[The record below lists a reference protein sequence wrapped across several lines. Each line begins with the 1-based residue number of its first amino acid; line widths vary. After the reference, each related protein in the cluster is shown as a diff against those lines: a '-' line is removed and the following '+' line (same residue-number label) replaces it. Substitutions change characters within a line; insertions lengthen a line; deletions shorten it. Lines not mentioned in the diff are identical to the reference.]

1 MKREENIFFN
11 IIKNE
16 TSLTEVFCNLLNY
29 KAFRNVFLN
38 IVKNK
43 NIDFNVSNVSYKNF
57 NTELILDGDNGRSD
71 LHLKANNTEYI
82 FEIKIELYTDLTD
95 NQPEGYL
102 EYLRSKNIEDVDKN
116 LFFILPRGYL
126 HLKDIHR
133 RWINESKYSKNEID
147 TKNII
152 YWDEILNEIKKLE
165 LDKLNLFI
173 SEFCKIMNYR
183 WFKYEDIKFLQSEME
198 LINLNSKRKKGYE
211 MLSDTNIPSL
221 INKLFKIVDS
231 AYEKL
236 YTVDKYDKQSS
247 DYYGYIL
254 NNNKYKIPENWSVWF
269 GVDFEIWSSG
279 KSPLTIQIYSDSNED
294 IPKIQELFGSKKFEY
309 QKETEEEEASIT
321 TYIELDKSLFKNSDK
336 NITEYLVIKI
346 IEIVNK
352 IQK

>member
-1 MKREENIFFN
+1 MEREENIFFN

-43 NIDFNVSNVSYKNF
+43 NLDFNASNISYKNF

-82 FEIKIELYTDLTD
+82 FEIKIELYTDLTN

-102 EYLRSKNIEDVDKN
+102 EYLKSRNIEDINQN

-126 HLKDIHR
+126 HLKDIHG
-133 RWINESKYSKNEID
+133 RWIKKSKYSKNEID
-147 TKNII
+147 KKNII
-152 YWDEILNEIKKLE
+152 YWDEILNEIKRLE

-173 SEFCKIMNYR
+173 GEFCKIVDYR
-183 WFKYEDIKFLQSEME
+183 WFKYEDIKFLQSEIE

-221 INKLFKIVDS
+221 
-231 AYEKL
+231 
-236 YTVDKYDKQSS
+236 
-247 DYYGYIL
+247 
-254 NNNKYKIPENWSVWF
+254 
-269 GVDFEIWSSG
+269 
-279 KSPLTIQIYSDSNED
+279 
-294 IPKIQELFGSKKFEY
+294 
-309 QKETEEEEASIT
+309 
-321 TYIELDKSLFKNSDK
+321 
-336 NITEYLVIKI
+336 
-346 IEIVNK
+346 
-352 IQK
+352 